1 VANHSA
7 LLPVQGAIYDT
18 LTSDVEL
25 MGLAGVYDNVP
36 ENVAYPY
43 VVIGEGVETP
53 SNNHGDFGSRV
64 SATLHVFSEYRGY
77 AQANAIVNR
86 LMTLL
91 DHNYGI
97 VISGRNLV
105 AIRHEQT
112 VLTSNNDSDP
122 DVRHAVVRFT
132 FETFDA

>member
-1 VANHSA
+1 VANSSA
-7 LLPVQGAIYDT
+7 LLAVQGAIYDE
-18 LTSDVEL
+18 LTSDLEL
-25 MGLAGVYDNVP
+25 AGLAGVYDDVP
-36 ENVAYPY
+36 EAVAYPY

-53 SNNHGDFGSRV
+53 SNNHSDFGSRV

-77 AQANAIVNR
+77 AEVNAIVNR

-91 DHNYGI
+91 DHNYDI
-97 VISGRNLV
+97 AIPGRLLV

-112 VLTSNNDSDP
+112 VLMHDSDP
-122 DVRHAVVRFT
+122 DVRHAVVRFS